1 MFTRSPRS
9 DAVYCRYMLTDTQF
23 RVIEPLLP
31 KKKSSPKYSDRQV
44 LNAILYMLSSGCS
57 WRQLPKE
64 YGNWHTIYMRFQRW
78 SESGVMDR
86 VLRELQKQKII
97 GVRAVFL
104 DSTMV
109 KAHQHA
115 AGARRKRGRRH
126 SAEAEED

>member
-1 MFTRSPRS
+1 MFTYFPRS
-9 DAVYCRYMLTDTQF
+9 DAVYCRYMLTDKQF
-23 RVIEPLLP
+23 LAIAHIFP
-31 KKKSSPKYSDRQV
+31 KKTRPPRYADREV
-44 LNAILYMLSSGCS
+44 LEAILYLLSSGCS

-64 YGNWHTIYMRFQRW
+64 YGHWHTIYMRFQRW

-86 VLRELQKQKII
+86 VLRELQRQKII

-115 AGARRKRGRRH
+115 AGARRKRGRKH
-126 SAEAEED
+126 SAEAEEG